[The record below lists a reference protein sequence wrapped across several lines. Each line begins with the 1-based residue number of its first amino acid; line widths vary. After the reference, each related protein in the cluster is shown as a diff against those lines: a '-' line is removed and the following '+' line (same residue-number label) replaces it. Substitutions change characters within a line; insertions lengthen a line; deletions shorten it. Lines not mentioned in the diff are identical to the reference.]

1 VNDDEV
7 RALVRE
13 AIQRHLGNRRPQE
26 GVASTDVEA
35 TGLASTDVE
44 ATASLRLPISTE
56 PVLVSFARYKI
67 QRIGDDGMCLIEPA
81 VRCNHC
87 GYCECH
93 GH

>member
-1 VNDDEV
+1 MSDDDV

-13 AIQRHLGNRRPQE
+13 AIQRHLGKPTSLAKSSASFVEPSSAGAALTPQ
-26 GVASTDVEA
+26 
-35 TGLASTDVE
+35 
-44 ATASLRLPISTE
+44 
-56 PVLVSFARYKI
+56 PVLLSFSRYKVE
-67 QRIGDDGMCLIEPA
+67 RIGDDGMCLIEPA